1 MIAPHATRKT
11 RAVGVLLGGSGRVLE
26 PDVKKPALPALLR
39 PRQPDTHP
47 IDQPCE
53 YRAAA

>member
-1 MIAPHATRKT
+1 MIAITATGKT
-11 RAVGVLLGGSGRVLE
+11 RAIGVLLGGSGRALE

-47 IDQPCE
+47 SVQPCE

>member
-39 PRQPDTHP
+39 PRQPDPHP